1 MPASSEND
9 AMLENPCLLD
19 SDSAGSN
26 QKCKSNFVFENNLPL
41 DSRPAH
47 EFSKFLEENVHVRY
61 NLDCFG
67 YFVDY
72 EPCQYMNLGN

>member
-61 NLDCFG
+61 SLDKQ
-67 YFVDY
+67 FVLDTLST
-72 EPCQYMNLGN
+72 MNLANI